1 VLGPAL
7 SLLLALGPGFDG
19 DVGAAEDGRRFAP
32 PALEFGYGIRESWD
46 DLWRRFLDREG
57 RPDPRGPLLQPGPEL
72 QRAEYELTLAVAEH
86 PLQFERD
93 WQQRTRGA
101 RVFIHSDDEFSF
113 FNEVRAKERIPMG
126 KVAALGL
133 RYDRLELREVR
144 SSMFQLAFAF
154 PDIRGTGAFVEVR
167 PVARFEKPDL
177 DLELAVGWTRPEQ
190 GKVQLRVFSLDTFAN
205 ASEALAAG
213 RGSAEPLRVIQ
224 RAPLFGLS
232 AEAEVYA
239 FERLRAALYLGGIIP
254 ARQDFLYGSET
265 ALVDRQRE
273 QAAALAGAWVE
284 WRVPRSPLLLGASA
298 TTVHTRQLDR
308 DFDGAVL
315 GWVREHETRA
325 RLYALARIDDA
336 IIPKF
341 LGSLTVELSG
351 SHRRTWLPEH
361 GARPLEAAV
370 SAATPPADSGHL
382 TPPAPPG
389 SLPFDR
395 SWLGLLRAT
404 WMPTRVFGLELAY
417 LVLDRDNL
425 GDGDLAV
432 YLSATNNRL
441 STRFALA
448 FDPHVWIT
456 FGVGWDLDRGD
467 GVYDQG
473 GMTLTG
479 RW

>member
-1 VLGPAL
+1 VLGLVGGPAL

-46 DLWRRFLDREG
+46 DLWRRFLDRGG

-72 QRAEYELTLAVAEH
+72 QRAEYELTVAVAEH

-101 RVFIHSDDEFSF
+101 RIFIHSDDEYSF
-113 FNEVRAKERIPMG
+113 FNEVRAKERVPMG

-154 PDIRGTGAFVEVR
+154 PNIAGSGAFVEIR

-177 DLELAVGWTRPEQ
+177 DLELALGWTRPER

-205 ASEALAAG
+205 ASDALAAG
-213 RGSAEPLRVIQ
+213 RGSDDELRVVQ

-239 FERLRAALYLGGIIP
+239 FERVRAALYVGGIIP
-254 ARQDFLYGSET
+254 ARQDFLYGPD
-265 ALVDRQRE
+265 AGLVDRQRE
-273 QAAALAGAWVE
+273 QGAALAGAWLE
-284 WRVPRSPLLLGASA
+284 WAVPRSPLLLGASA

-308 DFDGAVL
+308 NFDQAIL
-315 GWVREHETRA
+315 GWVHEHETRA

-336 IIPKF
+336 LVPAF
-341 LGSLTVELSG
+341 LGSLTLELSG

-361 GARPLEAAV
+361 R
-370 SAATPPADSGHL
+370 ATPVEPGDSSQVAGPL
-382 TPPAPPG
+382 AG
-389 SLPFDR
+389 SIPFDR

-404 WMPTRVFGLELAY
+404 WMPTRVFGLELGY
-417 LVLDRDNL
+417 LVLDRDNR
-425 GDGDLAV
+425 GDGDLSA
-432 YLSATNNRL
+432 YLRGTNNRL

-467 GVYDQG
+467 GAYDQG